1 MRFNTYTGTKTILV
15 MIGDGTGFTSGYS
28 SGDVWTDSEWQLLN
42 VVYDGSTMTT
52 YRNSVNVGSGSVTST
67 TNTPTYVPRL
77 GEAANGND
85 NPYDGLVDDF
95 ALFADRVLTS
105 GEISSIYNSG
115 SGELISNVFGAG
127 NRAGIK
133 AYYNMDTITSDTII
147 NNANVS

>member
-1 MRFNTYTGTKTILV
+1 
-15 MIGDGTGFTSGYS
+15 
-28 SGDVWTDSEWQLLN
+28 
-42 VVYDGSTMTT
+42 MTT

-77 GEAANGND
+77 GEASNGND
-85 NPYDGLVDDF
+85 NPYDGLIDEW
-95 ALFADRVLTS
+95 ALFDNRILTS

-133 AYYNMDTITSDTII
+133 AYYNMDTRIGASTIP